1 VQEVTLDA
9 KTAGVDYMLDAS
21 TGAITEL
28 VEFGTGVAVVVSYT
42 TPFVLPPTYPAPPND
57 SPDLGQSSGEWSGLS
72 MVDGTYAVSLVAR
85 KALTWVFLTEPTP
98 YEAVSPVAAADFL
111 VGGATVHEP
120 YALIDSG
127 DSCHA
132 CHQDVTYHPG
142 GYRGFETCIAC
153 HGSAGAED
161 RPQYVSAGAPAT
173 PGRSV
178 SFRELLHGIHMGSR
192 LAQPQAFQVVGEGPG
207 AYPDDY
213 VVRTYEQ
220 VLFPVMPRA
229 AASCITCHGEANQA
243 WLDPTDRS
251 HPTEQTVPLATWAGA
266 CAICHDD
273 VLAVAHMVANT
284 APSGAESCVI
294 CHGPGESE
302 AVDVVHPQG
311 QGSSHQ
317 HP

>member
-1 VQEVTLDA
+1 
-9 KTAGVDYMLDAS
+9 
-21 TGAITEL
+21 
-28 VEFGTGVAVVVSYT
+28 
-42 TPFVLPPTYPAPPND
+42 
-57 SPDLGQSSGEWSGLS
+57 
-72 MVDGTYAVSLVAR
+72 
-85 KALTWVFLTEPTP
+85 
-98 YEAVSPVAAADFL
+98 
-111 VGGATVHEP
+111 
-120 YALIDSG
+120 
-127 DSCHA
+127 
-132 CHQDVTYHPG
+132 
-142 GYRGFETCIAC
+142 
-153 HGSAGAED
+153 
-161 RPQYVSAGAPAT
+161 
-173 PGRSV
+173 V

-251 HPTEQTVPLATWAGA
+251 HPTEQTVPLAAWASA